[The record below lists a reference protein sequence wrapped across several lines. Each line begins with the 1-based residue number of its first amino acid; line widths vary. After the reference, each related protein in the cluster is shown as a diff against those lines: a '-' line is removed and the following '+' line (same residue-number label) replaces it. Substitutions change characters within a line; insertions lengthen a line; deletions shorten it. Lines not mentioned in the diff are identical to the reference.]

1 MTGTTIVIAS
11 VLKPVYEPRMYEK
24 IAITLSKNQG
34 AIIHV
39 VGYGAVDQT
48 MHAASVQA
56 HRLGYFK
63 RLSLKRLLAS
73 WRVLR
78 LLFQL
83 KPTVAIACTHELLIP
98 FVGYKILHPSVKLVY
113 DLQENYYLNILH
125 TQAFPSVL
133 RWPLAL
139 WVRLKERLTIPFFS
153 TVIAA
158 ENCYLQE
165 MTFIQSKA
173 IVVANKAVVDPIVL
187 QARKNAVLKQRTCL
201 LFSGTISAEYG
212 IYEAIDLAEKLHDAD
227 PTFYLRIVG
236 YCADQKEQ
244 MKLQDYIQGKS
255 FIETSPFDQ
264 PIPHTEILKAMR
276 EADWGLVAY
285 RDNAATRN
293 RIPTKLYE
301 YISHQLPVLCTTN
314 PVWQEL
320 ITTYDAGL
328 CINYKQTHIDL
339 LIRLL
344 KMPGFYRSMANPME
358 LIWEEEGKK
367 LEALLL

>member
-24 IAITLSKNQG
+24 IAITLSKNRA

-39 VGYGAVDQT
+39 VGYGTVDQT
-48 MHAASVQA
+48 THDTSVQT
-56 HRLGYFK
+56 HGLGYFK
-63 RLSLKRLLAS
+63 RLSFKRLFAS
-73 WRVLR
+73 WQVLR

-83 KPTVAIACTHELLIP
+83 KPSVAIACTHELLIP
-98 FVGYKILHPSVKLVY
+98 FLLYKIFHPSVKLVY

-125 TQAFPSVL
+125 TQAFPSFL
-133 RWPLAL
+133 RWVIAS
-139 WVRLKERLTIPFFS
+139 WVRLKERITLAFFTTI
-153 TVIAA
+153 IAA

-165 MTFIQSKA
+165 MPFIQSKA
-173 IVVANKAVVDPIVL
+173 IVVANKALVDPIVL
-187 QARKNAVLKQRTCL
+187 QARKNAVLKVRTCL
-201 LFSGTISAEYG
+201 LFSGTLSAEYG
-212 IYEAIDLAEKLHDAD
+212 IYEAIDLAEKLYEAD

-244 MKLQDYIQGKS
+244 KKLQDYIKGKS
-255 FIETSPFDQ
+255 FIEAMPLDQ
-264 PIPHTEILKAMR
+264 PLPHTEILKAMR

-285 RDNAATRN
+285 RDHIATRN

-314 PVWQEL
+314 PVWQKL
-320 ITTYDAGL
+320 VTAYDAGL
-328 CINYKQTHIDL
+328 CINYKQTHTDL

-344 KMPGFYRSMANPME
+344 KMPGFYKSTARPVE
-358 LIWEEEGKK
+358 LTWEEEGKK
-367 LEALLL
+367 LLVVSC

>member
-1 MTGTTIVIAS
+1 MTSTTIVIAS

-24 IAITLSKNQG
+24 IAITLTKNRA

-39 VGYGAVDQT
+39 VGYGTVDQT
-48 MHAASVQA
+48 VHSSSVQA
-56 HRLGYFK
+56 HGLGSFK
-63 RLSLKRLLAS
+63 RLSFKRLFAS
-73 WRVLR
+73 WQVLR

-83 KPTVAIACTHELLIP
+83 KPTIAIACTHELLIP
-98 FVGYKILHPSVKLVY
+98 FLLYKIIHPSVKLVY

-125 TQAFPSVL
+125 TQAFPSFL
-133 RWPLAL
+133 RWAVAA
-139 WVRLKERLTIPFFS
+139 WVRWKERLTLPFYS
-153 TVIAA
+153 QIIAA

-165 MTFIQSKA
+165 IPFIQSKA

-187 QARKNAVLKQRTCL
+187 QARRNTVLKERTCL
-201 LFSGTISAEYG
+201 LFSGTISSEYG
-212 IYEAIDLAEKLHDAD
+212 IYEAIDLAEKLYDAD
-227 PTFYLRIVG
+227 ASFYLRIVG

-244 MKLQDYIQGKS
+244 KKLQDYIHGKS
-255 FIETSPFDQ
+255 FIETLPFDQ
-264 PIPHTEILKAMR
+264 PMPHTDILKAIS

-285 RDNAATRN
+285 RDNVATRN

-320 ITTYDAGL
+320 VTTYDAGL

-344 KMPGFYRSMANPME
+344 KMPGFYRSTAHPVE
-358 LIWEEEGKK
+358 LTWEVEEKK
-367 LEALLL
+367 LETLFL

>member
-1 MTGTTIVIAS
+1 MTGTTIVLAS

-24 IAITLSKNQG
+24 IAITLSKNRE

-39 VGYGAVDQT
+39 VGYGTVNQT
-48 MHAASVQA
+48 MPSSSIQA
-56 HRLGYFK
+56 HGLGYFK
-63 RLSLKRLLAS
+63 RLSFKRLLAP
-73 WRVLR
+73 WQVLR

-83 KPTVAIACTHELLIP
+83 KPTTAIACTHELLIP
-98 FVGYKILHPSVKLVY
+98 FILYKLFHPSVKLVY

-125 TQAFPSVL
+125 THAFPAVL

-139 WVRLKERLTIPFFS
+139 WVRWKERITLPFFS
-153 TVIAA
+153 TLIAA
-158 ENCYLQE
+158 EKCYLQE
-165 MTFIQSKA
+165 MPFIQSKA

-187 QARKNAVLKQRTCL
+187 EARRNAVLKERTCL

-212 IYEAIDLAEKLHDAD
+212 IYEAIDLTEKLYEADA
-227 PTFYLRIVG
+227 TFYLRIVG

-244 MKLQDYIQGKS
+244 QKLEEYMQGKS
-255 FIETSPFDQ
+255 FIEASPFDQ
-264 PIPHTEILKAMR
+264 PLPHTEILKAMR

-320 ITTYDAGL
+320 VTAYDAGL

-344 KMPGFYRSMANPME
+344 KMPGFYRSTANPEE
-358 LIWEEEGKK
+358 LTWEEEGKK
-367 LEALLL
+367 LATLLL